1 MKKNYLLVSIA
12 LLMCAILLMFT
23 GCSKSG
29 SDPKAEQ
36 KKEEQKKYVLRVMHA
51 YPETS
56 QHGRNM
62 FFFRDIVAKET
73 GGRIEVKIY
82 PNGQLG
88 AIDKEVGMV
97 QSGAVEGAY
106 AINGTLETIEPL
118 EAIYT
123 LPFFWKSRP
132 GSSEQYHVA
141 TKYDSAIENFL
152 REKQKAKGIYRLASV
167 NTQNGQF
174 IVANNVREVK
184 KPEDMVGLK
193 LRHSGGMV
201 ATLALASFGAI
212 PITMSGG
219 EVPVALSQKVI
230 DGMQSGVLHYH
241 DSRWHTKY
249 ITANYQKCYSLP
261 LILNLKWFESLPKDL
276 QDILQHKV
284 APQLQAYAN
293 KETSDGE
300 AKALE
305 IMQKEPFN
313 VKVTILSDEEIEKYW
328 ANHNNIREEGIK
340 LYLSKTGPDG
350 QKLID
355 EVKRIGTQLSGK

>member
-1 MKKNYLLVSIA
+1 MKKTLICLIVIICMISLVFVS
-12 LLMCAILLMFT
+12 
-23 GCSKSG
+23 CSK
-29 SDPKAEQ
+29 
-36 KKEEQKKYVLRVMHA
+36 KEATTKPEEKKYTLRVMHA

-62 FFFRDIVAKET
+62 FKFKELVEKET
-73 GGRIEVKIY
+73 NGRIEVKIY

-97 QSGAVEGAY
+97 QSGAVEAAY
-106 AINGTLETIEPL
+106 AINGTLETLDPI

-132 GSSEQYHVA
+132 GNSEQYIIA
-141 TKYDSAIENFL
+141 TKYNSMIENYL
-152 REKQKAKGIYRLASV
+152 RENAKKYGIYRLASV

-184 KPEDMVGLK
+184 RPEDMKGLK

-201 ATLALASFGAI
+201 ATLQLESFGAI
-212 PITMSGG
+212 AITMSGG

-230 DGMQSGVLHYH
+230 DGMQSAVLHYH

-249 ITANYQKCYSLP
+249 ITANYSKCYSLP

-276 QDILQHKV
+276 QDILQNKV
-284 APQLQAYAN
+284 TPQLQDYAN
-293 KETSDGE
+293 TETSNGE
-300 AKALE
+300 LKALE
-305 IMQKEPFN
+305 IMQKEPYN
-313 VKVTILSDEEIEKYW
+313 VKVTLLSDEEIDKYW
-328 ANHNNIREEGIK
+328 VNYNNIREEGVK
-340 LYLSKTGPDG
+340 LYLSKTGAEG

-355 EVKRIGTQLSGK
+355 EVNRIGAEVAKK